1 MGVKVRYRR
10 GAWWVIVDHK
20 RARKAKRIGS
30 KAAAELVAAKVQVAL
45 AEGRVAFPEP
55 ESPSAEGPSKPIYF
69 QEAAERW
76 LATYPALASLRQS
89 TIENYRRVLRIHVFP
104 RFGAKSFVAV
114 SREDIRTLVADLVAA
129 GKSRSLIKNV
139 IAPIRGVFN
148 DAIEAGLQLPNP
160 AARIGRFLRDRG
172 DPRGRIDPLSPE
184 EEARLLA
191 TARQLFPRHFPLL
204 LCALRTGMRLGELLG
219 LQWGDIDFQGR
230 FIEVRRS
237 LQEGGRIE
245 LPKSGKIRRVDMSL
259 MLAETLQRLRARRAE
274 EALAKGWKQ
283 VPERVFCNEE
293 GRPIWKSDFERRVFH
308 KALAKAGLRRIRFHD
323 LRHTFASRL
332 LQNGESIVYVKDQ
345 LGHHS
350 IKITVDVYGH
360 LVPGAN
366 KAAVDRLD
374 DQTLMAAA
382 ALGQRNPTQP
392 PRNQDTLEDD
402 YGATDR
408 SVTPREDLVELRGF
422 EPLTPRL
429 PALCSPN

>member
-1 MGVKVRYRR
+1 MGVKVRFRQ
-10 GAWWVIVDHK
+10 GVWWVLVDHN
-20 RARKAKRIGS
+20 RLRKAKRIGS
-30 KAAAELVAAKVQVAL
+30 KAAAELVAAKVQIAL
-45 AEGRVAFPEP
+45 AEGRAPFPAP
-55 ESPSAEGPSKPIYF
+55 EAPSPDQLAKPISF
-69 QEAAERW
+69 KEAADQW
-76 LATYPALASLRQS
+76 LATYPALAGLRQS
-89 TIENYRRVLRIHVFP
+89 TIEGYEGVLRLHVYP
-104 RFGAKSFVAV
+104 RFGEKAFTEVR
-114 SREDIRTLVADLVAA
+114 REDIRMLVADLVVQ
-129 GKSRSLIKNV
+129 GKSRGLIKHV
-139 IAPIRGVFN
+139 VAPIRGVFN
-148 DAIEAGLQLPNP
+148 EAIEAGLQLPNP

-172 DPRGRIDPLSPE
+172 DPAHRIDPLTAE
-184 EEARLLA
+184 EEARLLG
-191 TARQLFPRHFPLL
+191 TARHAYPRHFSLL

-237 LQEGGRIE
+237 LVEGGRIE
-245 LPKSGKIRRVDMSL
+245 LPKNGKIRRVDLSL
-259 MLAETLQRLRARRAE
+259 LLGETLEKLRVRRAE

-283 VPERVFCNEE
+283 VPAWVFCNEE

-308 KALAKAGLRRIRFHD
+308 KALEKAGLRRIRFHD

-350 IKITVDVYGH
+350 IKVTVDVYGH

-374 DQTLMAAA
+374 QQALAAMAAFEA
-382 ALGQRNPTQP
+382 RNPAQP
-392 PRNQDTLEDD
+392 PRNLEPSEHTR
-402 YGATDR
+402 GVTDR
-408 SVTPREDLVELRGF
+408 SVTPRQDLVELRGL